1 MRNGF
6 RILAWLSLALVTPLL
21 LADAR
26 PGLTVHETVL
36 RSDPAGNASEVAT
49 LPAETELSV
58 FERLGGWY
66 RVQADAGAGWLR
78 LASLR
83 FPSPELGAADS
94 GVDLLLNSM
103 RTSTYAGSSSGTTTG
118 VRGLDASDID
128 NASASEEQ
136 LEKLETLASS
146 ADAGRALAA
155 TGKLEPVDIAFLEP
169 AGQVDEAL
177 LKQTRSVRS
186 QAEIE
191 AAEKAEEETCY
202 GDGCDPDIPF
212 MGGD

>member
-36 RSDPAGNASEVAT
+36 RSDPAGNAAEVAT

-155 TGKLEPVDIAFLEP
+155 AGKLEPVDLAFLEP

-191 AAEKAEEETCY
+191 AAEKAEGVETERCVS
-202 GDGCDPDIPF
+202 
-212 MGGD
+212 

>member
-6 RILAWLSLALVTPLL
+6 RVLAWLALALATPLL

-36 RSDPAGNASEVAT
+36 RSDPAGNAAEVAT

-94 GVDLLLNSM
+94 GVDLILNSM
-103 RTSTYAGSSSGTTTG
+103 RTG

-128 NASASEEQ
+128 NASASEAQ

-155 TGKLEPVDIAFLEP
+155 AGNLKPVDIAYLEP

-177 LKQTRSVRS
+177 LDQTRSVRS

-191 AAEKAEEETCY
+191 AAEKAEKETCY